1 VVFVMDYLHLDV
13 SDAQFTAYAWPTVT
27 IGDTTRQFGD
37 AGYRDA
43 SARSSRTR

>member
-1 VVFVMDYLHLDV
+1 MDYLHLDV

-27 IGDTTRQFGD
+27 TGDTTRQFGD